1 MPPVAEFPKVAKT
14 VLARG
19 FAESH
24 KLCAWQRRPY
34 QTCLPINKRLKQA
47 TLRRMVLKQL
57 VTDAHAPVTNFKHCE
72 SDWLLHKL
80 LTSIGIL
87 DGCNGTTG
95 ACHNICSCVCSNSY
109 TSVSYCCYVVIR
121 FVEVQPG
128 FSFKP

>member
-1 MPPVAEFPKVAKT
+1 MAEFPKVAKT

-80 LTSIGIL
+80 LTSMFWMVAMVPPVLVITPVHAGATTHIL
-87 DGCNGTTG
+87 PSAIATISMPK
-95 ACHNICSCVCSNSY
+95 HHSRLVC
-109 TSVSYCCYVVIR
+109 
-121 FVEVQPG
+121 
-128 FSFKP
+128 